1 MTIRVLTVC
10 LGNICRS
17 PSAAAAIREAAETFG
32 MDIDVDSAGTGTWH
46 IGQPPHDES
55 VAAGMR
61 VGLDVTGRARK
72 VHAGDFDRFDIILA
86 MDRSNMR
93 DLKTM
98 TPSLED
104 QAKVR
109 LFRTYDPHSEED
121 EVPDPYGGSSADY
134 DETIMIVR
142 AAAAGMMETLSS
154 ARVEDSIPVD

>member
-17 PSAAAAIREAAETFG
+17 PAAAAAIREAAETFD
-32 MDIDVDSAGTGTWH
+32 MDIEVDSAGTGTWH

-55 VAAGMR
+55 VAAGKR

-98 TPSLED
+98 TPSLEY

-109 LFRTYDPHSEED
+109 LFRTYDPFSEED
-121 EVPDPYGGSSADY
+121 EVPDPYGGSSEDY

-154 ARVEDSIPVD
+154 ARVEGSIPVD